1 MLQRHNTS
9 DPNIFRTSLQRDCTE
24 FRGPRTFAEMGG
36 FQLHCWKTEAEVQG
50 IERGQAKLEGVGQLQ
65 LLYRNGQCEDAG
77 MQFSCLSAVKEP
89 ERL

>member
-1 MLQRHNTS
+1 MLQQHNTS
-9 DPNIFRTSLQRDCTE
+9 DPNIFRTCLQRDCTE

-50 IERGQAKLEGVGQLQ
+50 IERGKAKLEGVGQLQ
-65 LLYRNGQCEDAG
+65 LLYWNGQCEDAG

-89 ERL
+89 EGL